1 MAKDLSEMN
10 LEELWQLFPIILSE
24 HKSEYK
30 QWYLEEKKKIE
41 ELLDP
46 NKIERINQIGST
58 AVKGLISKPT
68 VDILLEV
75 KKSVEIDKLKT
86 RLENT
91 GWRLMS
97 LEKKPELKITFN
109 KGYTSDGFA
118 ERVFHLHLR
127 HLGDWDELYFRDY
140 LLDQPEVA
148 KKYGKL
154 KQSLKE
160 QYQHN
165 RDGYT
170 DAKTEFINK
179 WTEEAR
185 KEFPERYLP

>member
-41 ELLDP
+41 EVLDP

-140 LLDQPEVA
+140 LLDHPEVA

>member
-1 MAKDLSEMN
+1 MGKDLSEMN

-41 ELLDP
+41 EVLDP
-46 NKIERINQIGST
+46 SKIERINQIGST

-140 LLDQPEVA
+140 LLDHPEVA

>member
-41 ELLDP
+41 EVLDP
-46 NKIERINQIGST
+46 SKIERINQIGST

-140 LLDQPEVA
+140 LLDHPEVA

>member
-140 LLDQPEVA
+140 LLDHPEVA